1 MFKIDKTD
9 YGISLVMSGD
19 INVEEMTTWLNE
31 FKLIVDQME
40 TGFCVLVDMRTLIPI
55 ASDTRAPL
63 EAGQK
68 CAKENGM
75 KRSVVILN
83 NPVLTMQFKGIA
95 HQTGIYEWERYI
107 DASQEP
113 DWERVGLDWLI
124 KCVDPDK
131 KVILPQD

>member
-9 YGISLVMSGD
+9 YGMKLILAGD
-19 INVEEMTTWLNE
+19 IAVEEMTTWLKELKAVIDDMNN
-31 FKLIVDQME
+31 D
-40 TGFCVLVDMRTLIPI
+40 FCAFVDMRKLIPI
-55 ASDTRAPL
+55 STEAREPL

-68 CAKENGM
+68 YAKEKGM
-75 KRSVVILN
+75 RRSVVILN

-95 HQTGIYEWERYI
+95 HQTGIYVWERYI

-124 KCVDPDK
+124 SCVDPDK
-131 KVILPQD
+131 KVALPQD